1 VKFLISRGVNVHD
14 ESSIM
19 TPLEL
24 AAFRGYTIIL
34 KILLEHNADVIC
46 QIYYFFCCLSTLVL
60 YFPLK
65 PCASLLSPIIPNFII
80 SFSVLLM
87 CEPAPALVSVHPYI
101 NSSEL
106 WRS

>member
-46 QIYYFFCCLSTLVL
+46 QIYYFFVVSQHWFFI
-60 YFPLK
+60 FP
-65 PCASLLSPIIPNFII
+65 
-80 SFSVLLM
+80 
-87 CEPAPALVSVHPYI
+87 
-101 NSSEL
+101 
-106 WRS
+106 